1 MLTFVTTRPV
11 KTGQPHI
18 FKEQTANIQLFR
30 VFLQLMINKALLYT
44 LILIF
49 IHFSSKAQILNIEKF
64 RSTLDTSKTFIAS
77 FAGGYELKQ
86 KGNTSQTINTALNT
100 AYLSNTHT
108 YIFTGRFQS
117 TKINDNDI
125 FHMGHLHVRLEL
137 YRKKPRIL
145 EPYLQSQFDLSKGL
159 KRRHLT
165 GCNVRQLIFSDSIL
179 IVYGATGIFYENEN
193 WVGNENE
200 NIENI
205 NMKSNT
211 YLSFRLNMSKK
222 IKLFVTSYY
231 QSAFSDFKKP
241 RLILDS
247 NLQIAFD
254 KKLSFDINYEMQL
267 DKKPLTNLAKLTYQF
282 NTGLRYNF

>member
-18 FKEQTANIQLFR
+18 FNEQTVNIQLFR
-30 VFLQLMINKALLYT
+30 VLLQLMINKALLGT
-44 LILIF
+44 LFLIF
-49 IHFSSKAQILNIEKF
+49 IHLSGTAQILNVEKF
-64 RSTLDTSKTFIAS
+64 RSTLDTSKAFIAS

-86 KGNTSQTINTALNT
+86 KGNKSQTINTALNS
-100 AYLSNTHT
+100 AFLSKKHT
-108 YIFTGRFQS
+108 YLFIGRFQS
-117 TKINDNDI
+117 TKINNSDI
-125 FHMGHLHVRLEL
+125 FNMGHLHFRMEL
-137 YRKKPRIL
+137 FRQNPRIL
-145 EPYLQSQFDLSKGL
+145 EPYIQSQFDLSKGL

-165 GCNVRQLIFSDSIL
+165 GVNVRQRIYTDSIL
-179 IVYGATGIFYENEN
+179 VVYGATGVFYENEN
-193 WVGNENE
+193 WIGNNKEE
-200 NIENI
+200 IQNI
-205 NMKSNT
+205 NLKSNT

-231 QSAFSDFKKP
+231 QSAFTDFKKP

-267 DKKPLTNLAKLTYQF
+267 DKKPLTSLAKLTYQF